1 MELSPPVDQT
11 PGPSDDPGELVLVD
25 RNDREVGTSTK
36 LAAHQPPGQLHRALS
51 AFVLHDDGVL
61 LQRRAASKYH
71 FPGLWSNSC
80 CTHPRPGEDTVAAG
94 ERRLHEELGLRCR
107 LTHVGSFTYR
117 AVDPVSG
124 LVEHELDHVLV
135 GRSSADPDPNP
146 DEADETMVMDLDEL
160 DASLER
166 HPERYT
172 PWLTEALR
180 VLTTGLS
187 AHGAPAPIV
196 LGEVP
201 AP

>member
-1 MELSPPVDQT
+1 MELSLPTDQT
-11 PGPSDDPGELVLVD
+11 GTSDGPGELVLVD
-25 RNDREVGTSTK
+25 RNDQAIGTSTK

-61 LQRRAASKYH
+61 LQRRAAGKYH

-94 ERRLHEELGLRCR
+94 ERRLGEELGLRCR

-124 LVEHELDHVLV
+124 LVEHEVDHVLV
-135 GRSSADPDPNP
+135 GHSSADPEPNP
-146 DEADETMVMDLDEL
+146 EEADDTMVMDLDEL
-160 DASLER
+160 GASLER
-166 HPERYT
+166 FPERYT
-172 PWLTEALR
+172 PWLAEALE
-180 VLTTGLS
+180 VLATGRS
-187 AHGAPAPIV
+187 APGTPAPIV
-196 LGEVP
+196 PGEVP